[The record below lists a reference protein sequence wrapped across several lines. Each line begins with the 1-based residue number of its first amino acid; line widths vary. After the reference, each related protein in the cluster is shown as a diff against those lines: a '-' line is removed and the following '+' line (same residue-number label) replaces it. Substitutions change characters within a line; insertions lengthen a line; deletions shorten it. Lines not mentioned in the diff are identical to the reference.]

1 MSVEIGDQ
9 APDFKLKS
17 DSGEDVKLSAFRGKK
32 VVLYFYPED
41 DTPGC
46 TKQACD
52 FRDNFAALQ
61 GAHAVVLGVS
71 PDSIES
77 HVKFKKKYDLNFPL
91 LSDPDHKVAE
101 KYGAWGEKNNYGKK
115 YIGLIR
121 SHFVIDEK
129 GKLIDVRRRVSS
141 KDSMRLAL
149 EALTKSAAR

>member
-1 MSVEIGDQ
+1 MALEIGAK

-17 DSGEDVKLSAFRGKK
+17 DSGETVKLSQFKGKK

-52 FRDNFAALQ
+52 FRDNFSALQ
-61 GAHAVVLGVS
+61 GADAVVLGVS
-71 PDSIES
+71 PDSVES
-77 HVKFKKKYDLNFPL
+77 HVKFKKKFDLNFPL

-101 KYGAWGEKNNYGKK
+101 MYGAWGEKNNYGRI

-129 GKLIDVRRRVSS
+129 GKLIDVRRRVSA

-149 EALTKSAAR
+149 QALQVKT

>member
-1 MSVEIGDQ
+1 MSTQLAIGQ
-9 APDFKLKS
+9 TAPAFTLNDENGKP
-17 DSGEDVKLSAFRGKK
+17 VKLRDFRGQR
-32 VVLYFYPED
+32 VILYFYPKD

-61 GAHAVVLGVS
+61 GADAVVLGVS
-71 PDSIES
+71 PDSVES
-77 HVKFKKKYDLNFPL
+77 HMKFKKKYDLNFPL

-101 KYGAWGEKNNYGKK
+101 MYGAWGEKNNYGKK

-129 GKLIDVRRRVSS
+129 GKLIDVRRKVSA
-141 KDSMRLAL
+141 KDSLRLAL
-149 EALTKSAAR
+149 NALQAG

>member
-1 MSVEIGDQ
+1 MALEIGDK

-17 DSGEDVKLSAFRGKK
+17 DSGETVKLSQFKGQK
-32 VVLYFYPED
+32 VILYFYPED

-61 GAHAVVLGVS
+61 GADAVVLGVS
-71 PDSIES
+71 PDSVES
-77 HVKFKKKYDLNFPL
+77 HVKFKKKYDLNFQL

-101 KYGAWGEKNNYGKK
+101 VYGAWGEKNNYGKI
-115 YIGLIR
+115 YTGLIR

-129 GKLIDVRRRVSS
+129 GKLLDVRRRVPA
-141 KDSMRLAL
+141 KDSARLAL
-149 EALTKSAAR
+149 QILQTN

>member
-1 MSVEIGDQ
+1 MALEIGEK

-17 DSGEDVKLSAFRGKK
+17 DSGETVKLSQFKGKK
-32 VVLYFYPED
+32 VILYFYPED

-52 FRDNFAALQ
+52 FRDNFSALQ
-61 GAHAVVLGVS
+61 GADAVVLGVS
-71 PDSIES
+71 PDSMES
-77 HVKFKKKYDLNFPL
+77 HGKFKKKYDLNFPL

-101 KYGAWGEKNNYGKK
+101 IYGAWGEKNNYGKI

-129 GKLIDVRRRVSS
+129 GKLIDIRRRVSA

-149 EALTKSAAR
+149 QALQEQT

>member
-1 MSVEIGDQ
+1 MALEIGDK

-17 DSGEDVKLSAFRGKK
+17 DSGETVKLSSFKGKK
-32 VVLYFYPED
+32 VVLYFYPAD

-52 FRDNFAALQ
+52 FRDNFSALQ
-61 GAHAVVLGVS
+61 GADAVVLGVS
-71 PDSIES
+71 PDSVES

-101 KYGAWGEKNNYGKK
+101 TYGAWGEKNNYGKV

-129 GKLIDVRRRVSS
+129 GKLIDIRRRVSA
-141 KDSMRLAL
+141 KDSVRLAL
-149 EALTKSAAR
+149 EALKT

>member
-1 MSVEIGDQ
+1 MALEVGDK

-17 DSGEDVKLSAFRGKK
+17 DSGETIKLSSFKGKK
-32 VVLYFYPED
+32 VILYFYPAD

-52 FRDNFAALQ
+52 FRDNFTALQ
-61 GAHAVVLGVS
+61 HADAVVLGVS
-71 PDSIES
+71 PDSVES
-77 HVKFKKKYDLNFPL
+77 HVKFKQKYDLNFPL
-91 LSDPDHKVAE
+91 LSDPDHQVAE
-101 KYGAWGEKNNYGKK
+101 SYGAWGEKNNYGKK

-129 GKLIDVRRRVSS
+129 GKLLDIRRKVSA

-149 EALTKSAAR
+149 QALGTS

>member
-1 MSVEIGDQ
+1 MALEIGAK

-17 DSGEDVKLSAFRGKK
+17 DSGETVKLSQFKGKK
-32 VVLYFYPED
+32 VILYFYPED

-52 FRDNFAALQ
+52 FRDNFSALQ
-61 GAHAVVLGVS
+61 GADAVVLGVS
-71 PDSIES
+71 PDSVES
-77 HVKFKKKYDLNFPL
+77 HVKFKKKFDLNFPL

-101 KYGAWGEKNNYGKK
+101 MYGAWGEKNNYGRI

-129 GKLIDVRRRVSS
+129 GKLIDVRRRVSA

-149 EALTKSAAR
+149 QALQVKT